1 MGGGIYALLGKMIG
15 LVGIFMPLSLLIAGA
30 VALVSALSFA
40 QLSRRFPVSA
50 GEAAYVQAAFGR
62 PRLSQLVG
70 VMVMLTGI
78 VSCATLCS
86 AIGGFLLDLTGMPAL
101 SLILLT
107 AAGLTAV
114 AAWGV
119 TQSVA
124 AVAVVAVLEVG
135 ALVVIIALS
144 ADRLPQGVMLVSGF
158 SGPAGELSPA
168 ALIAAAFLAFYAFVG
183 FEDMVNMA
191 EEVRDAERNLPLA
204 ILIAVVVT
212 FVLYLGVGLV
222 AVSLDNREA
231 LAAAHTPLAL
241 LLPDTPASGIAIGV
255 ISILAGLNGA
265 LVQLVMAS
273 RVAYGMARKGLA
285 PGALGRVSPVTRTP
299 LLATLL
305 TGAVVA
311 LLAGSLS
318 LQGLAE
324 TSSFIILGVF
334 TLVNLSLAVLRW
346 REMARLTLRNIPWL
360 PLIAAASCAAMLLL
374 RLLQF

>member
-1 MGGGIYALLGKMIG
+1 
-15 LVGIFMPLSLLIAGA
+15 LVGL
-30 VALVSALSFA
+30 
-40 QLSRRFPVSA
+40 
-50 GEAAYVQAAFGR
+50 
-62 PRLSQLVG
+62 
-70 VMVMLTGI
+70 MVMLTGI

-101 SLILLT
+101 TLILLT
-107 AAGLTAV
+107 AAGLTAI

-119 TQSVA
+119 TQSVV
-124 AVAVVAVLEVG
+124 AVAVVTVLEVG
-135 ALVVIIALS
+135 TLVVIIALS
-144 ADRLPQGVMLVSGF
+144 ADRLPQGVVLVSGF
-158 SGPAGELSPA
+158 SGQAGELSSA

-191 EEVRDAERNLPLA
+191 EEVRDAERNLPMA
-204 ILIAVVVT
+204 ILIAVIVT

-222 AVSLDNREA
+222 AVSLENREA

-241 LLPDTPASGIAIGV
+241 LLPDTPVSGVAIGV

-346 REMARLTLRNIPWL
+346 RETARLTLCDIPWL